1 MDCSKLIR
9 IAGLGV
15 SGAYLL
21 NRLSSEG
28 IECEGYDP
36 RPQGFPVPC
45 GYALNSR
52 LFFRFCELA
61 SLESE
66 KYVEVVADDVV
77 LTNSAGKS
85 VHFSPA
91 GLATIDKNA
100 FLEDLVT
107 GTKHHR
113 SRLKDM
119 ETDLIVDATGV
130 SRSILGPVEQDFT
143 MRTLEYVSDPTGYS
157 SFHFRFFPSGSGYH
171 WIFPLKNYSHIG
183 AGSDD
188 LDAIRDSLE
197 GTPHSRVLSRNIR
210 LKPLFESISSG
221 NVIGVGEAIGTV
233 SPITG
238 EGIVPSLECAEILF
252 QILKENDDLNTI
264 LEKYAEQLRQSY
276 SRYLRLFDLLMNVRG
291 NRLLSLKN
299 IGAISPAR
307 EDLRYF
313 GIEASLTKIIAALL

>member
-1 MDCSKLIR
+1 MDCIELIQ

-36 RPQGFPVPC
+36 RPDGFPVPC

-61 SLESE
+61 SLDSE
-66 KYVEVVADDVV
+66 KYIQVVADDVIF
-77 LTNSAGKS
+77 TNSAGKS

-91 GLATIDKNA
+91 GLATIDKDA
-100 FLEDLVT
+100 FLADLVE
-107 GTKHHR
+107 GKKRHH
-113 SRLKDM
+113 SQLKK
-119 ETDLIVDATGV
+119 TDSSITIDATGV

-143 MRTLEYVSDPTGYS
+143 MRTIEYISDPTGDS
-157 SFHFRFFPSGSGYH
+157 GFRFRFFPSGSGYH
-171 WIFPLKNYSHIG
+171 WIFPLKSFSHVG

-188 LDAIRDSLE
+188 LDTIRESLE

-210 LKPLFESISSG
+210 LKPLFDNISSG
-221 NVIGVGEAIGTV
+221 NVIGVGESIGTV

-252 QILKENDDLNTI
+252 QILRENDDLDTI
-264 LEKYAEQLRQSY
+264 LEKYSEQLRQSY
-276 SRYLRLFDLLMNVRG
+276 SRYLRLFDLLMNVR
-291 NRLLSLKN
+291 NSRLLSLRN
-299 IGAISPAR
+299 FGALSPAR

-313 GIEASLTKIIAALL
+313 GIEASITKIIAALL